1 MQNVDYIPQTRTHYD
16 PTQRAA
22 QWKQRVVHEEDTLAS
37 GVPAPASARSR
48 GASGQRGS
56 AGICDVLPG
65 PGSTLGG
72 RVSSSRRPDIPE
84 LTQIRDG
91 LRSSRSSMGSSR
103 YTGRSTARSGASEL
117 STFRSIGSNCSN
129 LTEVAL
135 GRIERLEA
143 SLDAEKRRRQ
153 KAEMEISQLRELVTG
168 GSTARS
174 AARSARSG
182 RSATARSGRSS
193 ARSTQR

>member
-16 PTQRAA
+16 PAQRAA
-22 QWKQRVVHEEDTLAS
+22 QWKQRVVREEDTLAN
-37 GVPAPASARSR
+37 GVAPPLSARSQ
-48 GASGQRGS
+48 AAGQRGS
-56 AGICDVLPG
+56 AGISDVLPG
-65 PGSTLGG
+65 PGSTLG
-72 RVSSSRRPDIPE
+72 RLPSSRRPDIPE

-91 LRSSRSSMGSSR
+91 LRSSRSSMASSRSSR

-143 SLDAEKRRRQ
+143 SLEEEKRRRAQ
-153 KAEMEISQLRELVTG
+153 AEKEISQLRALVTSG

-174 AARSARSG
+174 GRSSMRSARSG
-182 RSATARSGRSS
+182 RSTVRS
-193 ARSTQR
+193 QR